1 LSGGYS
7 AFEFQ
12 ALIKPF
18 CISDSAKVFRLT
30 LLKHKRI
37 HFGLKL
43 VLLRL
48 SLLRVPT
55 KYELRTITSEVDVD
69 KIDAAQA
76 YEVWNSQPAFRRR
89 LYKEA
94 RRMNRVRPLSEEVA
108 VEVFNRV
115 YPQILSYIK
124 FISYSKLR
132 FVAKSSNCELGDLHS
147 ELTLK
152 VAQAFYKLLPSDK
165 TESYITNYLK
175 RVVHNHAMNII
186 QSNTT
191 KRSGRLVNLGVD
203 CNDTP
208 IFSLVVASENQ
219 LNVSSVGDEQVSY
232 EHLGSDNQMEKFE
245 LSFSVVQLL
254 DKYKSRERKYRFLMI
269 LTGMRDEPFTEWLIL
284 TKKCRP
290 TSTNVEVQM
299 DTSSDQFLEWLC
311 SYMHIGQS
319 KANVFL
325 LKVKK
330 ELGFDHS
337 NNRKC
342 A

>member
-1 LSGGYS
+1 
-7 AFEFQ
+7 
-12 ALIKPF
+12 
-18 CISDSAKVFRLT
+18 
-30 LLKHKRI
+30 
-37 HFGLKL
+37 
-43 VLLRL
+43 
-48 SLLRVPT
+48 
-55 KYELRTITSEVDVD
+55 
-69 KIDAAQA
+69 
-76 YEVWNSQPAFRRR
+76 
-89 LYKEA
+89 
-94 RRMNRVRPLSEEVA
+94 
-108 VEVFNRV
+108 
-115 YPQILSYIK
+115 
-124 FISYSKLR
+124 
-132 FVAKSSNCELGDLHS
+132 
-147 ELTLK
+147 
-152 VAQAFYKLLPSDK
+152 
-165 TESYITNYLK
+165 
-175 RVVHNHAMNII
+175 
-186 QSNTT
+186 
-191 KRSGRLVNLGVD
+191 
-203 CNDTP
+203 
-208 IFSLVVASENQ
+208 
-219 LNVSSVGDEQVSY
+219 VSSVGDEQVSY